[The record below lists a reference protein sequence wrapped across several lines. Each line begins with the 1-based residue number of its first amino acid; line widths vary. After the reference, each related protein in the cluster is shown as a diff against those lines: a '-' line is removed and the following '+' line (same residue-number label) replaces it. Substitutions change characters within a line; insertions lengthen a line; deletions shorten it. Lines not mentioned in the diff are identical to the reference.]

1 MVDLVELKS
10 GGVALQGPGRVLP
23 AAQSDAMLD
32 AERLLADAEQ
42 RAFQT
47 VDAARNESDAIRAA
61 ARAAGVE
68 EATEEIQDR
77 LFAIAEASANA
88 ISRTEERIFD
98 MAVQIARR
106 IIGSFDEADI
116 AARVAKKSMA
126 LSAHSG
132 FIRLRVAPGAVEQL
146 RERLDDILP
155 TAMASTSVEVIGDAR
170 VHGGGCIMETDAGLI
185 DATIDSQ
192 IAAIERGLHRSLVD
206 TSVKEA

>member
-23 AAQSDAMLD
+23 AAESDAMLD
-32 AERLLADAEQ
+32 AERLLADAQQ
-42 RAFQT
+42 RAVHT
-47 VDAARNESDAIRAA
+47 VEAARKEADTIRAA
-61 ARAAGVE
+61 ARAAGLE
-68 EATEEIQDR
+68 EANEEIQDR
-77 LFAIAEASANA
+77 LFAIADASANA
-88 ISRTEERIFD
+88 ISRTEERIVD

-106 IIGSFDEADI
+106 IIGSFDEAEI

-126 LSAHSG
+126 LSAHSS

-146 RERLDDILP
+146 RERLDGILP
-155 TAMASTSVEVIGDAR
+155 ASMASTSIEVIGDGR

-192 IAAIERGLHRSLVD
+192 IAAIERGLHRSLSD
-206 TSVKEA
+206 SSVKEA